1 VAAGRLAFSLTI
13 RVRAATLPPVRSR
26 VWYATIAVLVLA
38 AMVIQVII
46 AVQLLATPP
55 SHGVGELRGGP
66 LFTRVLRVFSF
77 FTIQANMLSMI
88 VSAVLAR
95 APNRDSTAWRILCQS
110 ALIGITITGIVYST
124 VLARVHEPKGWA
136 QVSTNTVFHYI
147 VPIMMVIGWLVF
159 GARPRM
165 NRSVVLSALIW
176 PVLWLGYTLAHGAAS
191 TWYPYPF
198 VDVTT
203 HGYGQVVIN
212 CVLVL
217 LVYLLVSALFAFG
230 DRKLP
235 ATDSRD

>member
-1 VAAGRLAFSLTI
+1 MPRCYAAA
-13 RVRAATLPPVRSR
+13 VRSR

-38 AMVIQVII
+38 GLLVQIII
-46 AVQLLATPP
+46 AVQLSATPP
-55 SHGVGELRGGP
+55 SHGVGELKGGP
-66 LFTRVLRVFSF
+66 LFTRLLRMFSF
-77 FTIQANMLSMI
+77 FTIQANILSMI

-95 APNRDSTAWRILCQS
+95 GPNRESTALRILWQS

-124 VLARVHEPKGWA
+124 VLARTHEPKGWE
-136 QVSTNTVFHYI
+136 QISTNTIFHYI

-159 GARPRM
+159 GPRPQM
-165 NRSVVLSALIW
+165 NRMVVLSALIW

-191 TWYPYPF
+191 KWYPYPF

-203 HGYGQVVIN
+203 HGYGRVAIN
-212 CVLVL
+212 CVLVC

-235 ATDSRD
+235 ATDSLG